1 MGVVF
6 KITYHFDSNFE
17 LEAALRTAG
26 KNSKADMIRN
36 ILPDGIQCIFVR
48 QSEQLGLG
56 HAILCAERAVGNTPF
71 AVLLADDFLTDNKKP
86 LIEFSIMNN
95 LKGSSID
102 CFSNPSGQWGI
113 QELVNIKKN
122 RVQIKLKDEY
132 LSGRARLNCTTKVD
146 DKWYWFG
153 YQFLVK

>member
-1 MGVVF
+1 M
-6 KITYHFDSNFE
+6 
-17 LEAALRTAG
+17 
-26 KNSKADMIRN
+26 
-36 ILPDGIQCIFVR
+36 
-48 QSEQLGLG
+48 
-56 HAILCAERAVGNTPF
+56 
-71 AVLLADDFLTDNKKP
+71 FLTDNKKP

-102 CFSNPSGQWGI
+102 CFSNPNGQWGI